1 MKKYALLF
9 LFPAVFLLAGCGGGT
24 KTGTEAGTGKSTGN
38 ASYPELYAQEGLP
51 QYKDAKLAQI
61 IGNGPTL
68 KEGVLLRLE
77 SSKDV
82 KTIAAYYDDEMKK
95 LGWVMPA
102 VNAPTETLYV
112 AQYDKGDK
120 YLQLTVSQITGS
132 SQTIS
137 ISLMQK

>member
-9 LFPAVFLLAGCGGGT
+9 LFPAVFFLAGCGGGT
-24 KTGTEAGTGKSTGN
+24 TETGTKAGNS
-38 ASYPELYAQEGLP
+38 AYPALYVAESLP
-51 QYKDAKLAQI
+51 QYKDAKLAQVI
-61 IGNGPTL
+61 KDGPTL
-68 KEGVLLRLE
+68 KDGILLRLE

-95 LGWVMPA
+95 LGWTMPS
-102 VNAPTETLYV
+102 VNTPTETLY
-112 AQYDKGDK
+112 ATQYEKGDK

-137 ISLMQK
+137 LSLMQK